1 MIPRDIVSS
10 EPRHWMEFV
19 QFAWLCSAVLR
30 HGGGG
35 GGSALLRHARS
46 CWRAMRS
53 KQKSRRALAK
63 STSQTFARKND
74 EDEDEESEE
83 DDENDGEDEDG

>member
-1 MIPRDIVSS
+1 M
-10 EPRHWMEFV
+10 
-19 QFAWLCSAVLR
+19 
-30 HGGGG
+30 
-35 GGSALLRHARS
+35 RHARS

-53 KQKSRRALAK
+53 KQNAKRALAK
-63 STSQTFARKND
+63 STSQTFARRKNE